1 MRALLASYYVGTGGL
16 DIGLFH
22 SIMGITGG
30 ESWERSYSRHS
41 HKVCKRILKVVKGI
55 MDEALVEEINLTIA
69 AKLKG
74 KKSESEIEDLTSRY
88 HKKIKTG
95 IDDVDNVR
103 IIISF
108 DMGWQKK
115 GTGHTYNSNFGHA
128 YFIGVRS
135 KKVIRMLVY

>member
-88 HKKIKTG
+88 HKKIKLVLTMWTTYESLSPSIWDG
-95 IDDVDNVR
+95 RRKERVILTTQTPAMHISLALEVR
-103 IIISF
+103 
-108 DMGWQKK
+108 
-115 GTGHTYNSNFGHA
+115 
-128 YFIGVRS
+128 R
-135 KKVIRMLVY
+135 